1 MMTLWFGT
9 LLFMAIICAYMA
21 ALWGENRPCHTCMS
35 LKRAQH
41 ECDGCANRAD
51 LFYCFKCV
59 KSLYKKRTPRVKK
72 FLALLDRIKKIR
84 RNRKNK

>member
-9 LLFMAIICAYMA
+9 LLLMAILCAWMA
-21 ALWGENRPCHTCMS
+21 AWWGENKPCHICMS
-35 LKRAQH
+35 NKRAQH
-41 ECDGCANRAD
+41 ECDSCNNRAD

-59 KSLYKKRTPRVKK
+59 KTLYKKRTPRVKK